1 MNHNTS
7 PPSDW
12 VKRWCRAIEV
22 GGRVLDLAC
31 GSGRHSRLLLEC
43 GFSVQ
48 SVDLDISELADLNG
62 RANFKLLQADLENAR
77 WPFDNNCFDAIVV
90 TNYLHRPLFAHLI
103 ASLKPGGVLI
113 YETFAS
119 GHGQFG
125 RPSNPNFLLK
135 PGELLV
141 AVEGSLR
148 VIAYEDVYV
157 ENPKPA
163 LLQRICAVRNGGG
176 PRHFPVASN

>member
-12 VKRWCRAIEV
+12 VKRWCRVIEV

-31 GSGRHSRLLLEC
+31 GSGRHTRLLLE
-43 GFSVQ
+43 GGYRVQ
-48 SVDLDISELADLNG
+48 AVDLDISELADLNG
-62 RANFKLLQADLENAR
+62 RANFELLQVDLENAR

-125 RPSNPNFLLK
+125 RPSNPNFLLQ

-163 LLQRICAVRNGGG
+163 LLQRICAVRNGGR
-176 PRHFPVASN
+176 PRHFPVAGN

>member
-12 VKRWCRAIEV
+12 VTRWCGVIEV

-31 GSGRHSRLLLEC
+31 GSGRHARLLLEC
-43 GFSVQ
+43 GYRVQ
-48 SVDLDISELADLNG
+48 AVDLDISELADLNG
-62 RANFKLLQADLENAR
+62 RANFELLQADLENAP

-103 ASLKPGGVLI
+103 ASLKPGGILI

-125 RPSNPNFLLK
+125 RPSNPNFLLQ

-163 LLQRICAVRNGGG
+163 LLQRICAVRNGGH
-176 PRHFPVASN
+176 PRHFPVAGN

>member
-31 GSGRHSRLLLEC
+31 GSGRHARLLLEC
-43 GFSVQ
+43 GYSVQ
-48 SVDLDISELADLNG
+48 AVDLDISKLVDLNG
-62 RANFKLLQADLENAR
+62 RANFELLQADLENAQ

-113 YETFAS
+113 YETFAL

-125 RPSNPNFLLK
+125 RPSNPNFLLQ

-176 PRHFPVASN
+176 PRYFPVASN